1 MARYLF
7 TTWEGGGH
15 VQPLLLAARELQDHG
30 HAVLILSDACNA
42 PDAIALGLAFQSWTT
57 APSQTGKRREDDRL
71 KDHEADSPLEVIQRL
86 IDRIMAGPAL
96 AYARDT
102 LATIDAFK
110 PDAIVSQELLLG
122 VMAAAEARDLPLAL
136 FAANIWSLPTLS
148 GVPPFGAGMPPAI
161 TDEERAMHAMVTQMS
176 RGLFQIGLPTLN
188 AARAALGL
196 SPLGDLFDQLDTA
209 RLILIASSRAFDFA
223 PDPLP
228 APFAYAGPYLADPAW
243 VEPVTAPSGDAP
255 LVLVSFSS
263 LYQAQEATLKT
274 IIAALGRLPV
284 RGLVTTGPT
293 LEPGEFS
300 APDNVIVVR
309 SAPHATLLEETAV
322 FVTHAGH
329 GSTLRPLMAG
339 IPLLCMPMGRDQND
353 NTTRVVTRGAG
364 LRLSPGAS
372 VEAVMVAITE
382 LLEDVRHGQA
392 AATLGAAIRADRDSR
407 SAATW
412 LEGFLVG
419 GEGIEPPTL
428 SV

>member
-15 VQPLLLAARELQDHG
+15 VQPLLLAARDLQDQG
-30 HAVLILSDACNA
+30 HAVLILSDVCN
-42 PDAIALGLAFQSWTT
+42 DADAAALGLDFQPWTT

-71 KDHEADSPLEVIQRL
+71 KDHEADNPLEVIQRL
-86 IDRIMAGPAL
+86 VDRIMAGPAL

-102 LATIDAFK
+102 LATIDTFK

-122 VMAAAEARDLPLAL
+122 AMAAAEARDLPLAL

-148 GVPPFGAGMPPAI
+148 GIPPFGAGMPPAT

-188 AARAALGL
+188 TARAALGL

-223 PDPLP
+223 PDLLP
-228 APFAYAGPYLADPAW
+228 APFAYAGPYLVDPVW
-243 VEPVTAPSGDAP
+243 VEPAALPAGDAP

-263 LYQAQEATLKT
+263 LYQAQEAALNNVIT
-274 IIAALGRLPV
+274 ALGRLPV

-293 LEPGEFS
+293 LEPTEFPS
-300 APDNVIVVR
+300 SDNVIVVR
-309 SAPHATLLEETAV
+309 SAPHAALLEKTAV

-339 IPLLCMPMGRDQND
+339 VPLLCMPMGRDQND
-353 NTTRVVTRGAG
+353 NTTRVVARGAG
-364 LRLSPGAS
+364 LRLSPDAS
-372 VEAVMVAITE
+372 VEAIMAAITE

-392 AATLGAAIRADRDSR
+392 AATLGAAIRADRERR
-407 SAATW
+407 SAATL
-412 LEGFLVG
+412 LEGLVG
-419 GEGIEPPTL
+419 GR
-428 SV
+428 